1 MKVFKIFLIFLFLPL
16 SVFSHSPNQSYI
28 YLQIYESAVT
38 GRFEITIK
46 DINTALGFNINE
58 DATLEEIRPFLPQIK
73 KYYLERASF
82 RSELGDHKIEFT
94 ETNFLSIKKIGKYIL
109 LEFDLENMPEVPD
122 ELTAN
127 YSVLFDKKLDHKS
140 LLMIEYN
147 WTAGIHNNEYRMS
160 ASFENGDTENTF
172 SLKKSSIFNGFTT
185 MISLGMWHIWAG
197 LDHILFL
204 LALIL
209 PAVLRRVREDEVV
222 DSKNTISIS
231 TKFIKAN
238 WVPVDDFK
246 TTLFYVL
253 KLITFFT
260 IAHALTLTVVAFNVL
275 ELPSNIFEA
284 IIALSISVSAFHI
297 LKPLFKRGDWVIA
310 FCFGIFHGFGFAE
323 ILLDI
328 GLRGEY
334 MALSLLGFNLGVELG
349 HVVII
354 VLVLP
359 ILYVLRKRKIYSKIL
374 LYGSIFLILIGL
386 YWFVTRLF
394 DFSTPV
400 DVFLDKAVRKVNIVI
415 RNIFT

>member
-1 MKVFKIFLIFLFLPL
+1 MKIFKLFLIFLFLPL
-16 SVFSHSPNQSYI
+16 SVFAHIPNQSYV
-28 YLQIYESAVT
+28 YYQVYETSVS
-38 GRFEITIK
+38 GRFEIRIADINEALNITIDNDITAEDLKSYLPLIKEYILNGVSMSSDQGDHAIKFTNTDIRILKRLGNYLLINFDLK
-46 DINTALGFNINE
+46 DIRG
-58 DATLEEIRPFLPQIK
+58 
-73 KYYLERASF
+73 
-82 RSELGDHKIEFT
+82 
-94 ETNFLSIKKIGKYIL
+94 
-109 LEFDLENMPEVPD
+109 VPD
-122 ELTAN
+122 DLTLN
-127 YSVLFDKKLDHKS
+127 YTLFFDEIPSHQAFPI
-140 LLMIEYN
+140 IEYN
-147 WTAGIHNNEYRMS
+147 WTSGIHNNEAMVS
-160 ASFENGDTENTF
+160 ATLEKGDTTTTF
-172 SLKKSSIFNGFTT
+172 SLKKSSLINGFLT

-222 DSKNTISIS
+222 DSKNTLSIS
-231 TKFIKAN
+231 TKFINAN

-284 IIALSISVSAFHI
+284 IIALSIAVSAFHI

-334 MALSLLGFNLGVELG
+334 MALSLLGFNIGVELG

-354 VLVLP
+354 ILVLP